1 MVLPIYSV
9 LIKIDKS
16 LIEAS
21 EDLGANIITTFKKSN
36 ISFKFTWGNYWYYNG
51 IYSCSKYI
59 CYI

>member
-21 EDLGANIITTFKKSN
+21 EDLGANIITTFKK
-36 ISFKFTWGNYWYYNG
+36 
-51 IYSCSKYI
+51 
-59 CYI
+59 